1 MVCTYWL
8 PLLDF
13 NLTLELCSVEIECFT
28 SLNDTKIPD
37 FKFSFWVSL
46 KYF

>member
-1 MVCTYWL
+1 MYWL

-13 NLTLELCSVEIECFT
+13 NLNLELRSVEIESFT
-28 SLNDTKIPD
+28 YLNDTKVPD
-37 FKFSFWVSL
+37 FKFFCWVSL